1 MAPEAA
7 QTVQAAYDTAARQ
20 FAVCNPNSYA
30 LYQAATRSLPG
41 GNTRSVLYY
50 DPFPL
55 YMDRAQGCRLW
66 DADGHEY
73 VDMLGEYTAGLYG
86 HSQPVI
92 VQAIQKALARGLSFG
107 SQHSDE
113 ARLAALIRER
123 FASIELVRFTNSGTE
138 ATLMALAA
146 AKIYTDRSKILV
158 FDGGYHGG
166 GFMFKGGSHP
176 INVPHDYLVRN
187 FRYSFL
193 SLSALNLIFF
203 FPLPLIVRR
212 FRALNWPANEVPGRT
227 IDINADLFIHV

>member
-1 MAPEAA
+1 MAPEAT
-7 QTVQAAYDTAARQ
+7 QTIQAAYDTAARQ

-55 YMDRAQGCRLW
+55 YTDKAQGCRLW

-73 VDMLGEYTAGLYG
+73 VDLLGEYTAGLYG

-138 ATLMALAA
+138 ATLMALAS
-146 AKIYTDRSKILV
+146 AKVYTNRSKVLV

-166 GFMFKGGSHP
+166 GFLFKGGSHP

-187 FRYSFL
+187 PRYPSL
-193 SLSALNLIFF
+193 SLTVTIPSCVP
-203 FPLPLIVRR
+203 PLPL
-212 FRALNWPANEVPGRT
+212 W
-227 IDINADLFIHV
+227 LFWSSQSARKQPWRKMP